1 MHCAFVIDNVTP
13 AIAYTNAT
21 KAIFR
26 RNRKGAPLD
35 RFYPRKIYLG
45 RAAFEYSRREA
56 IMLGRVACHWPK
68 WWMRVKSIA
77 TINRISHHLV
87 KSRSYLSIELFSKL
101 IIQVMRRLWFFSQR
115 EAWLSC
121 QIAWQFHII
130 PSDTNFL
137 WFSLSLVA

>member
-45 RAAFEYSRREA
+45 RAAFEYSKREA
-56 IMLGRVACHWPK
+56 IMSGRVACHWPK
-68 WWMRVKSIA
+68 WWMRVKFVA
-77 TINRISHHLV
+77 TINRISHHLM
-87 KSRSYLSIELFSKL
+87 KSWSYLSIELFSKL
-101 IIQVMRRLWFFSQR
+101 IIQTMGRLWFFFPTRSMTFVSDR
-115 EAWLSC
+115 ST
-121 QIAWQFHII
+121 I
-130 PSDTNFL
+130 PYNPIQHWFS
-137 WFSLSLVA
+137 FSLSLIA